1 MYIPDY
7 LNDGK
12 MNTIVNV
19 PKFGN
24 KFDPNDPDPFWK

>member
-7 LNDGK
+7 LKEGK

-19 PKFGN
+19 PKPGR
-24 KFDPNDPDPFWK
+24 KFDPFD